1 MLHRKGL
8 AAAMTTPTP
17 DPESG
22 DSVGSAQPEQIEL
35 AIFANSVRELLVV
48 NIHQLNMIVCVA
60 YRTPDTRINEFNGLL
75 KCLDENLSSIPSPG
89 NVMRKAL
96 LCQLLADIGKKNLPE
111 ANRTGSRHSISTGY
125 NQSTVSPLGTIRAP
139 WHRGCLAPSP
149 SPSVQTCRG
158 P

>member
-1 MLHRKGL
+1 
-8 AAAMTTPTP
+8 MTTPTP

-48 NIHQLNMIVCVA
+48 KIHPLNMIVCVA
-60 YRTPDTRINEFNGLL
+60 FRTPDTRITEFNGLL
-75 KCLDENLSSIPSPG
+75 KCFDVSLSSIPAPG

-111 ANRTGSRHSISTGY
+111 ANRTGSRHSISWTWHT
-125 NQSTVSPLGTIRAP
+125 NTVCYRKYLTQ
-139 WHRGCLAPSP
+139 LM
-149 SPSVQTCRG
+149 V
-158 P
+158 